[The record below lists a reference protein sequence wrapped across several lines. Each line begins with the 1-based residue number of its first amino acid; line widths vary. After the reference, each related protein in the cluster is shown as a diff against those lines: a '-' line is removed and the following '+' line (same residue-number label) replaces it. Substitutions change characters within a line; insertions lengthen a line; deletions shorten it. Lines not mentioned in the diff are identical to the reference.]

1 MKRGQTEK
9 EKEETTFTE
18 DTTSAEFNG
27 CKYVGLFFSAGWCPA
42 SKTMLKS
49 LKNFY
54 TDANLQQRTLEVVL
68 VSSDRSADDW
78 QQWHGTMSWLSLDW
92 SDKKNDEMRKK
103 FEVRG
108 IPRLVILD
116 AKTGFPITEKG
127 RKDLKDDVK
136 GVYESWDKLY
146 ELKKV
151 WAVENAKTEAISIE
165 ERLEREEKE
174 REKKKRDEER
184 AAAA

>member
-1 MKRGQTEK
+1 
-9 EKEETTFTE
+9 
-18 DTTSAEFNG
+18 
-27 CKYVGLFFSAGWCPA
+27 
-42 SKTMLKS
+42 
-49 LKNFY
+49 
-54 TDANLQQRTLEVVL
+54 
-68 VSSDRSADDW
+68 
-78 QQWHGTMSWLSLDW
+78 MSWLSLDW

-116 AKTGFPITEKG
+116 AKTGFAITVKG

-146 ELKKV
+146 ELKKI
-151 WAVENAKTEAISIE
+151 WALENAKTEAISIE

-184 AAAA
+184 AAAALLV